1 MELAQSLG
9 QRECKEAEGSV
20 MCCPKEGQR
29 GASVCEHLGWTHHN
43 WTGLRG
49 RECPRATAGAQ

>member
-9 QRECKEAEGSV
+9 KRECKEAEGSV

-29 GASVCEHLGWTHHN
+29 GPWCVSIWAGHTLLASPYKSQLQP
-43 WTGLRG
+43 LD
-49 RECPRATAGAQ
+49 A